1 MEKKRIITIV
11 FIVGGIVFLTSI
23 FLPLELK
30 RDKLEQERVLGGE
43 AIERLEKENSALRE
57 EVKLL
62 KEDSDYREEVARGE
76 LGLVKKN
83 EIIYRSASKKKAD

>member
-1 MEKKRIITIV
+1 MEKKRIIALV
-11 FIVGGIVFLTSI
+11 FIAGGIVFLASV

-30 RDKLEQERVLGGE
+30 RDELERELTLGRE
-43 AIERLEKENSALRE
+43 AAERLEKENSALKE
-57 EVKLL
+57 EIRLL

-83 EIIYRSASKKKAD
+83 EIIYRSASKKKTD